1 MSCNEKIPDVTP
13 LARVAALERLLE
25 DCFFSEDY
33 VAVIRALV
41 ATRDPDAIRV
51 LASLL
56 DDVGPVAEESIAGLI
71 RFAEL
76 GEAVIPAMRE
86 CIESLDYEMIR
97 HGHRVLAALGDE
109 ASERWLRDD
118 DHERIE
124 AYFDRI
130 GLGDF
135 ECGDPVANET
145 EKAKGIA

>member
-1 MSCNEKIPDVTP
+1 MSSNEKIPDVTP
-13 LARVAALERLLE
+13 LSRVAALERLLE

-56 DDVGPVAEESIAGLI
+56 DDVGPIAEESIAGLI
-71 RFAEL
+71 RF
-76 GEAVIPAMRE
+76 GQAVIPAMRE
-86 CIESLDYEMIR
+86 CIESLDYDMIR
-97 HGHRVLAALGDE
+97 HGHRVLVALGE
-109 ASERWLRDD
+109 KASEQWLRDD
-118 DHERIE
+118 DDERIE